1 MNNKNK
7 TYISRNIIEKL
18 QLIIEIENNKK
29 IKDVLKEFGVKQ
41 SIILTLHKNRD
52 SLKWQG
58 NQNPTAV
65 KSKKIRIE
73 NVRNTSNSGLS
84 SFPNRQQSFT
94 TNDSI
99 NI

>member
-1 MNNKNK
+1 LQKIVIRLSFFNSFFVCEILKMNNKNK
-7 TYISRNIIEKL
+7 TYISRNITEKL

-58 NQNPTAV
+58 NQNPTAL
-65 KSKKIRIE
+65 KSKK
-73 NVRNTSNSGLS
+73 V
-84 SFPNRQQSFT
+84 
-94 TNDSI
+94 
-99 NI
+99 